1 MIFLIAPKPALLS
14 GSLVDQV
21 WSFRVHDDFSGS
33 VSYIHFVIRFCL
45 LCFGKLVL
53 PPFYDVFPDLY
64 TKWEWMKWNAKWI
77 ILIYSDYIL
86 EWAKYLYQYSL
97 LLFLEEI
104 IFCFFSNKLFCFL
117 SQTFDKC
124 FLGSSET
131 ADANRVFC
139 GQMTAVYLFSEALNA
154 AQIFAI
160 YQLGLGYKV
169 LYLLF
174 PA

>member
-1 MIFLIAPKPALLS
+1 MDKTFIPKIGCHFWRRFFFL
-14 GSLVDQV
+14 
-21 WSFRVHDDFSGS
+21 
-33 VSYIHFVIRFCL
+33 
-45 LCFGKLVL
+45 
-53 PPFYDVFPDLY
+53 
-64 TKWEWMKWNAKWI
+64 
-77 ILIYSDYIL
+77 
-86 EWAKYLYQYSL
+86 
-97 LLFLEEI
+97 
-104 IFCFFSNKLFCFL
+104 FFSNKICFL

-174 PA
+174 TA